1 MSEFADVLTG
11 IAASIGATAALIT
24 AITGW
29 RKENR
34 EAAEQ
39 RKHQAKKH
47 GRH

>member
-1 MSEFADVLTG
+1 MSEVADVLTG
-11 IAASIGATAALIT
+11 IAASIGGTAALIT

-39 RKHQAKKH
+39 RKRQANKH
-47 GRH
+47 SRH